1 MKYPSCKKLILS
13 LILLLSSAT
22 LVSKEKKSLRLWYDK
37 PADVYEKD
45 QVMNDKLN
53 EQSWVNAIPIGNGHI
68 GAMIYGGVKTE
79 RVQLNEKTLWSGS
92 YFENDNPESI
102 KSINTV
108 VDLLNSG
115 KYKEGSALALSTLK
129 CSGKGSGYGVSV
141 KNDAPY
147 GSFQTLGDLWIDFS
161 HEDEY
166 TNYHKELNLE
176 NGVANVAYSVNGN
189 NINREYFVSY
199 PDNAMIIRIISD
211 KPHSY
216 TVRMNR
222 PERFKTKYENNSLLM
237 SGTLDNH
244 QNGEG
249 MSYWARISG
258 KQDNGKVSFSSDS
271 TMNINNAY
279 ESILIF
285 TAETNYQLKYK
296 DYLIENYQ
304 DKTLGRIN
312 KLKKQSYANLIKKH
326 QDDYLNLFNRVELSL
341 SSNDPDTIPTDK
353 RISGFR
359 DKMNDLYL
367 QELYFQYGR
376 YLLIS
381 SSRENSLPANLQGL
395 WSNKIQ
401 TAWNGDYHANI
412 NVQMNYWP
420 AETTNLSELHLPLT
434 DLIESLVQPGTK
446 TAKIHY
452 NASGWCMHPIT
463 NVWGYTSPGEGGVW
477 GIHIGAAGWL
487 CQHLWQHYDFTRD
500 LNYLKRVYPIMTE
513 ASSFYLD
520 WLKRDPKSGLLVSGP
535 SASPENAFL
544 APDGSSSAICMAPAH
559 DQQIIRE
566 LFENTLKAAKV
577 LNDKSDFVNKVNNSL
592 SELAP
597 TRTGRDGRIMEWN
610 EEFKEVEPGHR
621 HLSHL
626 YALHPGN
633 QITTETPSLM
643 DAAKKS
649 IDFRLAN
656 GGGHT
661 GWSMAWLMNM
671 RARLQ
676 QGEEALEAYN
686 ALLSKCTLNNLF
698 DNHAPFQIDGNFG
711 GTAAVAEMLIQ
722 SHSGKIVLLPALPVQ
737 WNEGSVKGLVARG
750 GFILDFKWKNGQVT
764 HVTVLSRNNNMATL
778 VINGNEAKLNM
789 KKGEIITIN
798 I

>member
-1 MKYPSCKKLILS
+1 MKKTIYRSIIILILS
-13 LILLLSSAT
+13 ITSIHQLA
-22 LVSKEKKSLRLWYDK
+22 SKENRKLRLWYNK
-37 PADVYEKD
+37 PADVYETD
-45 QVMNDKLN
+45 QVLNDKMN
-53 EQSWVNAIPIGNGHI
+53 EQSWVNALPIGNGHI
-68 GAMIYGGVKTE
+68 GAMIYGGVKRE
-79 RVQLNEKTLWSGS
+79 RIQLNEKTLWSGS
-92 YFENDNPESI
+92 YYENDNPESVKNI
-102 KSINTV
+102 DTI

-115 KYKEGSALALSTLK
+115 KYKEGSTLALSTLK
-129 CSGKGSGYGVSV
+129 CSGKGSGYGFSV
-141 KNDAPY
+141 KNNAPY
-147 GSFQTLGDLWIDFS
+147 GSFQTLGDLWLDFD
-161 HEDEY
+161 HENEFGH
-166 TNYHKELNLE
+166 YHKELDLDE
-176 NGVANVAYSVNGN
+176 GIARVSYTIHGN
-189 NINREYFVSY
+189 RIKREYFISY
-199 PDNAMIIRIISD
+199 PDNAMIIRVSSE

-222 PERFKTKYENNSLLM
+222 PERFTTKYENNSLLM

-249 MSYWARISG
+249 LSYWARVTG
-258 KQDNGKVSFSSDS
+258 KQDNGNVSFNTDS
-271 TMNINNAY
+271 TMRISNAY
-279 ESILIF
+279 ESTLIF

-296 DYLIENYQ
+296 NYLINNYQ
-304 DKTLGRIN
+304 ETTSKRIN
-312 KLKKQSYANLIKKH
+312 KLSKKSYSTLLRTH
-326 QDDYLNLFNRVELSL
+326 QKDYKQLFDRVKFSL
-341 SSNDPDTIPTDK
+341 ESTEPDTIPTDE
-353 RISGFR
+353 RLVRFR
-359 DKMNDLYL
+359 EYSNDLFL

-376 YLLIS
+376 YLLIG
-381 SSRENSLPANLQGL
+381 SSRQGTLPANLQGI

-420 AETTNLSELHLPLT
+420 TESTNLSELHLPLI
-434 DLIESLVQPGTK
+434 DLIESLVEPGRK
-446 TAKIHY
+446 TARIHY

-487 CQHLWQHYDFTRD
+487 CQHLWEHYAFTGD
-500 LNYLKRVYPIMTE
+500 INYLKRVYPILSD

-520 WLKRDPKSGLLVSGP
+520 WLKKDPKSGLLVSGP
-535 SASPENAFL
+535 SASPENAFR

-566 LFENTLKAAKV
+566 LFENTIMAASVLKDNSKFIDT
-577 LNDKSDFVNKVNNSL
+577 LQKSLAIL
-592 SELAP
+592 SP
-597 TRTGRDGRIMEWN
+597 TKIGKDGRIMEWN
-610 EEFKEVEPGHR
+610 EEFEEVEPGHR

-633 QITTETPSLM
+633 QISSEKPALM

-676 QGEEALEAYN
+676 QGNEALEAYN
-686 ALLSKCTLNNLF
+686 SLLSKCTLNNLF

-722 SHSGKIVLLPALPVQ
+722 SHSDKIVLLPALPDK
-737 WNEGSVKGLVARG
+737 WINGSVKGLVARG
-750 GFILDFKWKNGQVT
+750 GYTLNFEWKNGEVIY
-764 HVTVLSRNNNMATL
+764 LS
-778 VINGNEAKLNM
+778 IFSKH
-789 KKGEIITIN
+789 KKK
-798 I
+798 